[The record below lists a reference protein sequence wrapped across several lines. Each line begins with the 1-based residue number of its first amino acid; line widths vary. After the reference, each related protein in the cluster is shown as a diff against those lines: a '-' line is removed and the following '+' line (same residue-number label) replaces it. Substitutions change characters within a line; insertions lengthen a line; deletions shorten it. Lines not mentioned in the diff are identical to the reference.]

1 LYESGLY
8 SRLGAFSFY
17 QGSLVKVDIYH
28 PAKHNSAIKNDI
40 LMKIQFYFSKTMA
53 LPLSLFRQ
61 IKCFS
66 KKLLQRNK

>member
-1 LYESGLY
+1 
-8 SRLGAFSFY
+8 
-17 QGSLVKVDIYH
+17 VKVDIYH